1 MTKEELSKY
10 YYLSIEIKQLE
21 EKIKEVSEQY
31 LSPNELNGMP
41 KGNNISN
48 PQERRIIL
56 LEKYKARLEK
66 KKIEAIK
73 EMMKIETY
81 LTGIDDI
88 ETRMIFN
95 YRYIEKKSWEQ
106 IAKLMY
112 MGIATVFRKH
122 REQLR
127 QNSENN

>member
-10 YYLSIEIKQLE
+10 YYLSLEIKQLE
-21 EKIKEVSEQY
+21 EKIKEISEQY
-31 LSPNELNGMP
+31 LSSNEITGMP

-48 PQERRIIL
+48 PQERRIML
-56 LEKYKARLEK
+56 LEKYKERLEK
-66 KKIEAIK
+66 KKIESIN

-81 LTGIDDI
+81 LMSIDDI

-122 REQLR
+122 RDQLR
-127 QNSENN
+127 HSSEDN